1 MNQKERKRK
10 NNKIKLKL
18 KKKPTIQ
25 RSINK
30 EKGKGTEV
38 EIEDIYKKLKTVD
51 SKGNVMSKY
60 ISNLKRENGEI
71 LLVQ

>member
-1 MNQKERKRK
+1 M
-10 NNKIKLKL
+10 
-18 KKKPTIQ
+18 
-25 RSINK
+25 NK

-71 LLVQ
+71 LLV